1 MEFEITYRELAEMS
15 TSLNRLVQVN
25 MPAKYA
31 FRLQKTMKTLQQELK
46 DLNEHKETLIKK
58 YGEEVD
64 NEKGRSIQVKT
75 EHAETFWNEWNEIL
89 EDTITITANPIPLSL
104 IEDSEVT
111 IADMALLERFIDDD
125 LSNDSEPVREVT
137 ETAS

>member
-15 TSLNRLVQVN
+15 SSLNRLVQVN

-58 YGEEVD
+58 YGEEVN
-64 NEKGRSIQVKT
+64 NEQGRSIQVKT
-75 EHAETFWNEWNEIL
+75 EHAEIFWKEWNEIL
-89 EDTITITANPIPLSL
+89 EDTISISANPIPLSL

-125 LSNDSEPVREVT
+125 LADDPKPLEEVPQ
-137 ETAS
+137 AVS

>member
-15 TSLNRLVQVN
+15 SSLNRLVQVN

-64 NEKGRSIQVKT
+64 NEQGRSIQVKT

-89 EDTITITANPIPLSL
+89 EDTVTVSASPIPLSL

-125 LSNDSEPVREVT
+125 LSDESQST
-137 ETAS
+137 EKVPQAVS

>member
-1 MEFEITYRELAEMS
+1 M
-15 TSLNRLVQVN
+15 
-25 MPAKYA
+25 
-31 FRLQKTMKTLQQELK
+31 QKTMKTLQQELK

-125 LSNDSEPVREVT
+125 LSNDSEPVKEVT